1 MVPFL
6 PVDIEDLD
14 DVGQLLYEPLKVS
27 RLDQEVIARWKVE
40 GLSWSGGGKVD
51 LWRAAGSVPLQVLCR
66 APVEG
71 LEFSLKLFFK

>member
-14 DVGQLLYEPLKVS
+14 NVGQLLYEPVKVS

-40 GLSWSGGGKVD
+40 GLSWS
-51 LWRAAGSVPLQVLCR
+51 
-66 APVEG
+66 
-71 LEFSLKLFFK
+71 